1 MSHNKFHN
9 SKKRRTRIS
18 HIMPYNQSSIGDK
31 RGEKIS
37 TFFQRQLKNSHNHQ
51 SFSICH
57 ISSRDFKAF
66 LPLISVCVPSGNSK
80 SILWLSSSSL
90 HLNNLFYL
98 CKGIVHKLKLNKQTK
113 KNIEIYSNRKKLQLE
128 FLRRL
133 IVPCFVSHSEPL
145 IWTPTKPV
153 RLFLQTR
160 YMQKTTL
167 ALLYAINLIFM
178 FAFYITICWTGCFTQ
193 ITFSNSNSI
202 RFFAFY

>member
-9 SKKRRTRIS
+9 SNKKRRTRIS
-18 HIMPYNQSSIGDK
+18 HIMPYNQSSIADK

-37 TFFQRQLKNSHNHQ
+37 AFFQRQLKNSHNHQ

-113 KNIEIYSNRKKLQLE
+113 IKHRNILKQKETTVRIFASSYFALFRFSFRATYLDADETRPYVSPNPIYAKD
-128 FLRRL
+128 
-133 IVPCFVSHSEPL
+133 H
-145 IWTPTKPV
+145 TGTAV
-153 RLFLQTR
+153 R
-160 YMQKTTL
+160 
-167 ALLYAINLIFM
+167 N
-178 FAFYITICWTGCFTQ
+178 
-193 ITFSNSNSI
+193 
-202 RFFAFY
+202 